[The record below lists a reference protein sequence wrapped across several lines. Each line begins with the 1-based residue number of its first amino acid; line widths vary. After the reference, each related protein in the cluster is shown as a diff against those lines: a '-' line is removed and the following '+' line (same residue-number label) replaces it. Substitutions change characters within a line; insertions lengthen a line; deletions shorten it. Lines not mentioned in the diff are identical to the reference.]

1 MFQRQTRD
9 ALGGRLYPWQRG
21 SLVHS
26 GEDGDVPMSGT
37 PSATEIHRPGLW
49 LHLRHEDERLLHT
62 EDSNTD
68 FIVRSIDCA

>member
-1 MFQRQTRD
+1 
-9 ALGGRLYPWQRG
+9 
-21 SLVHS
+21 
-26 GEDGDVPMSGT
+26 MSGT